1 MKTILVVFGG
11 RSAEHDVSIITA
23 HTPILDVIK
32 TENEYEPYALYIGK
46 DDRWYSDPKLLDMNF
61 FTQPDYQE
69 QLKRMQPVQLS
80 FNGGLSLIFPGLR
93 RREVKI
99 NLVFPSMHGTNGEDG
114 SLMGLLRMANVPF
127 VGCDMAASAVAM
139 DKVLTKQVAEAT
151 GLEVVPYVWFN
162 DDQWGK
168 NHNDLRKDID
178 KLGYPLF
185 VKPVHLGSSIA
196 ISRVTNKEELENAIE
211 VALHYDTKVL
221 VEKSVEDLIEI
232 TLPIMGN
239 DELDLALPERPT
251 GKAEFFNFEDKYLS
265 GAKSDNS
272 SQGYSELPAK
282 LSPKLATAVEKL
294 GRAAFEVV
302 GCSGIARID
311 MLIDRKTE
319 TVYLN
324 EINTLPGSLY
334 AHNWRQAGV
343 SANELVTKLI
353 QLGDERFAQA
363 QTKTVTFSSS
373 ILEQVDGNKTAQ

>member
-11 RSAEHDVSIITA
+11 RSAEHDVTIITA
-23 HTPILDVIK
+23 HTPILDVIA
-32 TENEYEPYALYIGK
+32 THSDYQPYALYIGK
-46 DDRWYSDPKLLDMNF
+46 DNRWYCDPKLLDMKF
-61 FTQPDYQE
+61 FKQSDYE
-69 QLKRMQPVQLS
+69 AQLKRMQPVELS
-80 FNGGLSLIFPGLR
+80 FNGGLSLVWPGLR

-99 NLVFPSMHGTNGEDG
+99 DIVFPAMHGTNGEDG

-127 VGCDMAASAVAM
+127 AGCDMAASAVAM
-139 DKVLTKQVAEAT
+139 DKVLTKQVAASA
-151 GLEVVPYVWFN
+151 GLAVVPYVWFN
-162 DDQWGK
+162 DHMWSSDEAS
-168 NHNDLRKDID
+168 LRKEIA

-196 ISRVTNKEELENAIE
+196 ISRVTNAEELDNAIE

-221 VEKSVEDLIEI
+221 VEQSVEDLLEV

-239 DELDLALPERPT
+239 DELTLALPESPLN
-251 GKAEFFNFEDKYLS
+251 KAEFFDFETKYLS
-265 GAKSDNS
+265 GAKSEEA

-282 LSPKLATAVEKL
+282 LSPKLEAEVKRLGEATY
-294 GRAAFEVV
+294 RVV
-302 GCSGIARID
+302 GCEGIARID

-343 SANELVTKLI
+343 SANELVMNLI
-353 QLGDERFAQA
+353 HLGEERYKVA

-373 ILEQVDGNKTAQ
+373 ILQQANGNKTAQ